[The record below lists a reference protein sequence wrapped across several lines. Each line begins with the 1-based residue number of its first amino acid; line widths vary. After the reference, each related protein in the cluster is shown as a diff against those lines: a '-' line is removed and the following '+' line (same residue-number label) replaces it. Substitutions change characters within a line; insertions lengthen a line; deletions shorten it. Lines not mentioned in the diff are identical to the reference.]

1 MVFPSLKYIPT
12 SKSKHFFLKR
22 KHIYAIFFQQ
32 FKDGKQIVFIQ
43 KKRSSY
49 PEPRFQYNKIS
60 VSDYKRWMATV
71 RPAITMLTMLISL
84 MRMFRDG
91 PEVSLKGSPTV
102 SPTTVAL

>member
-1 MVFPSLKYIPT
+1 MICFSVINVFNSFKETHYSQFTIHNSLFTIHNSQKNGESLDSPFYLQIT
-12 SKSKHFFLKR
+12 VHRSLLTVHYYYSKCT
-22 KHIYAIFFQQ
+22 
-32 FKDGKQIVFIQ
+32 
-43 KKRSSY
+43 
-49 PEPRFQYNKIS
+49 
-60 VSDYKRWMATV
+60 ATV